1 MDKTESKPVSVAR
14 KSKENSTPSTEEAL
28 DNLMLGEKPDLALS
42 EHDSDKSLDLVRKI
56 LFGEQVRATEK
67 KQASLERHFE
77 NSVDSL
83 NRETQ
88 QQLKLLRKDLQALE
102 QKAADWRQEML
113 QQIEQAS
120 QQLQQNKVDR
130 QMMADLLEGMA
141 GQLKDYDLPAQQSG
155 K

>member
-1 MDKTESKPVSVAR
+1 MEKTESKPASVA
-14 KSKENSTPSTEEAL
+14 NSL
-28 DNLMLGEKPDLALS
+28 LS

-67 KQASLERHFE
+67 KQASLERHIQ
-77 NSVDSL
+77 NSVDAL

-88 QQLKLLRKDLQALE
+88 QELGLLRKELLALE
-102 QKAADWRQEML
+102 QKTLDWQQDILRQIA
-113 QQIEQAS
+113 QTG

-130 QMMADLLEGMA
+130 QVMADLLEGMA
-141 GQLKDYDLPAQQSG
+141 GQLKGDDMPERKLA